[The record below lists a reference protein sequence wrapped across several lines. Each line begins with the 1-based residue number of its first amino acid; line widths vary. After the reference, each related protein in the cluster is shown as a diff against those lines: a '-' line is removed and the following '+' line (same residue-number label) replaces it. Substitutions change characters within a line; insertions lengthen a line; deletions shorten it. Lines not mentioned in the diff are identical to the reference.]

1 MPEPP
6 FFVLADHVGELN
18 EALKELS
25 KSQVLV
31 GIPSDK
37 ASRTGTEPINNAT
50 LGYIHENGSPA
61 ANIPARPWLAPGVK
75 ESQSQW
81 EPYLNQAVNLAVEGK
96 KAAVDRALNAAGI
109 KAVSAVKNRIV
120 AGIAPPLAPATI
132 AGRRRRGGQ
141 STTTS
146 VDTTPLVDTAQMLN
160 SISYVIRKK
169 R

>member
-1 MPEPP
+1 LQVVKMPEPP

-31 GIPSDK
+31 GIPSEK
-37 ASRTGTEPINNAT
+37 
-50 LGYIHENGSPA
+50 
-61 ANIPARPWLAPGVK
+61 ANIPARPWLAPGVR

-81 EPYLNQAVNLAVEGK
+81 EPYLSQAVNLAVEGK

-109 KAVSAVKNRIV
+109 KAVSAVKNRIT
-120 AGIAPPLAPATI
+120 AGIAPPLASATI

-141 STTTS
+141 SAATS